1 MKNLFLLLIILSIS
15 SCKKNSKTTNSDE
28 EPIENIDT
36 KNNNQESKTYLKAQ
50 INGKEITE
58 TYGEFSGGGSKVS
71 GLVNLLKIE
80 FTKDVFGKKNYIAKF
95 KNTKKTSPPKLQ
107 VGTYNIKGIESDQDY
122 FENNKEDAF
131 YFSNA
136 ITMNAYTNILEKYP
150 NINEEVFLSN
160 FGTDLIIMPDGKNK
174 FYIELIEEINDGEFL
189 IKGNF
194 QLKLMKYPSK
204 EEFIFSSQFITEY
217 NYDYYSGS

>member
-1 MKNLFLLLIILSIS
+1 MNKTKRLEILKRLRENNPKPETELNWNSPFDMNYLTDVQKWVAPKSIRVLDDASAKQLAKIIKEAKGTFNDDEDAVKN
-15 SCKKNSKTTNSDE
+15 
-28 EPIENIDT
+28 
-36 KNNNQESKTYLKAQ
+36 
-50 INGKEITE
+50 
-58 TYGEFSGGGSKVS
+58 
-71 GLVNLLKIE
+71 
-80 FTKDVFGKKNYIAKF
+80 VFGKKNYIAKF